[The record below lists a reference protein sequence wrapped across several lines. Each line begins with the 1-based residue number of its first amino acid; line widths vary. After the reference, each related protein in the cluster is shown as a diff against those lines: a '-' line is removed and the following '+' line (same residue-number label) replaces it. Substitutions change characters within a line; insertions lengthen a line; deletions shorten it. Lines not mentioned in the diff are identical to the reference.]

1 MRRLTT
7 SIGLGLIA
15 ISIVIAAATSYYNSK
30 QREQNLIFAQQAML
44 AQLWDTSK
52 KDQVEAGSNR
62 TVDRMGGNVTT
73 SEGESYTMLRSVWS
87 DDRSTFD
94 KAWTWT
100 KDNLQRPKDSL
111 FSWRY
116 GKLPDGSYGILTD
129 VGGQNTASDAD
140 TDIALALIMA
150 SQRWHEQKYLSA
162 AQPIIQNIWK
172 QEVVQVNGHPVLAA
186 DNVEQTDQTQ
196 ILVNPSYFAPYAYKV
211 FAHVDQTHNW
221 NGLRDNSYAV
231 LAATQVAH
239 FDKTSTDHLIPNW
252 VVMNR
257 NTGKISAASGANLDS
272 NYGYDAMRTPFRL
285 ALDYA
290 WFKDSRD
297 KSILNSMVFLADSWK
312 SSGALASV
320 YSHDFAVVEPTQ
332 APAIYGGSIGYFQLT
347 NPALAKQV
355 YDQKLASLFNPNS
368 QDWKS
373 TLNYYDDNWAWFGL
387 ALYGHA
393 LTNLTGVK

>member
-1 MRRLTT
+1 MRRLTA

-15 ISIVIAAATSYYNSK
+15 VSITIAGVTNYLNSK

-87 DDRSTFD
+87 DDRTTFD

-100 KDNLQRPKDSL
+100 KDNLQRPSDSL

-116 GKLPDGSYGILTD
+116 GQLGDGSYGILTD

-140 TDIALALIMA
+140 TDIALSLIMA

-162 AQPIIQNIWK
+162 AQPVIQNIWK
-172 QEVVQVNGHPVLAA
+172 QEVVQINGKPVLAA
-186 DNVEQTDQTQ
+186 DNVERSDPNQ

-211 FAHVDQTHNW
+211 FAQIDKTHNW
-221 NGLRDNSYAV
+221 SALRDNSYTI
-231 LAATQVAH
+231 LAATQAAH
-239 FDKTSTDHLIPNW
+239 YDKTSTDHLIPNW
-252 VVMNR
+252 IVINR
-257 NTGKISAASGANLDS
+257 DTGKISAASGPNLDT

-312 SSGALASV
+312 NSGSLASV
-320 YSHDFAVVEPTQ
+320 YSHDFGVIEPTQ
-332 APAIYGGSIGYFQLT
+332 APAIYGGNIGYFQIT
-347 NPALAKQV
+347 NPTLAKQI